1 MPSPVYEFPT
11 HRHAAVNEFASCH
24 GLAPAWLTFLY
35 MDDVIDSWQLR
46 MFSTLSRTGS
56 FTETARHLSLTQ
68 SAVSHALRKLEQDM
82 GSKLLYRAGRSLG
95 LTPAGKRLLLCAD
108 AVLLQMT
115 KARADLTN
123 IDTGFRGTLR
133 LACPADAARH
143 LLPPVLREFR
153 ECFPHYSVLV
163 QPGDG
168 IEPSRL
174 LDDHAADL
182 VVGIE
187 SADAAG
193 LASRRMFSDN
203 LVFLVSAIHPW
214 NDGLPPDRDRLAAE
228 HFILQD
234 RRAAAFREV
243 ETHFLRQGVRL
254 HSFVELSSSEA
265 LVELVKLGLGVGIAP
280 RWIAS
285 AELARGAV
293 IALPVPALDL
303 QRHWAV
309 LYHKDRR
316 LSLAEE
322 TFAGLCRAACGD
334 HEPMAA

>member
-1 MPSPVYEFPT
+1 MNSP
-11 HRHAAVNEFASCH
+11 HAMARLLLGSAFH
-24 GLAPAWLTFLY
+24 

-153 ECFPHYSVLV
+153 ECFPHYSVMV

-182 VVGIE
+182 VLGIE

-285 AELARGAV
+285 AELARGSV
-293 IALPVPALDL
+293 IALPVPSLDL